1 MWIDGLQVGGGITES
16 NAEEWLKAGAE
27 KVSLEQTVLAKYGTD
42 GFKLKRPRQ
51 LLRILPC
58 RSS

>member
-1 MWIDGLQVGGGITES
+1 MQVGGGITES

-27 KVSLEQTVLAKYGTD
+27 KVSLEQTVLAKYGID
-42 GFKLKRPRQ
+42 VLKLKGFCGM
-51 LLRILPC
+51 LRDFSR